1 MNRFESILKE
11 KIELGTEGALNL
23 ITPGLKLRAYE
34 RGRLKGELKLGK
46 VYKFYDLASLTKIL
60 FTVPVI
66 MRLVEQGKIKPSR
79 PMIDYLPWFPSKSV
93 TVKDVLSHSG
103 GLPWWTPFYSKL
115 SGPIGP
121 VYRWRQLEVHLR
133 KVKTDPKGQAV
144 YSDLDFLMLG
154 MMIENQLGL
163 PLEAIWDD
171 FKKTLKIPRLSLHFN
186 KGNEPRYLRKFYAPT
201 EKCSWRGKTLQ
212 GEVHD
217 ENSWSLGGV
226 APHAGLFGT
235 IEDVSQWGLLL
246 RKSFLDTK
254 GSKLISQKTLRR
266 FARRAIPK
274 SKGDWAMGFMLPSKG
289 KASCGK
295 YFSSQSFGHTGF
307 TGTSLWFDPR
317 RDLLVVILSNRVH
330 PTREN
335 SRFVGLRP
343 QLHDWIVESLEEI
356 S

>member
-66 MRLVEQGKIKPSR
+66 MRLVEQGKLKPSR
-79 PMIDYLPWFPSKSV
+79 PMIEYLPWFPSESV
-93 TVKDVLSHSG
+93 TVKDVLSHSA
-103 GLPWWTPFYSKL
+103 GLPWWAPFYSKL

-121 VYRWRQLEVHLR
+121 VYRWRQLEAHLR
-133 KVKTDPKGQAV
+133 KVKADPKGQAV

-246 RKSFLDTK
+246 RKS
-254 GSKLISQKTLRR
+254 
-266 FARRAIPK
+266 
-274 SKGDWAMGFMLPSKG
+274 
-289 KASCGK
+289 
-295 YFSSQSFGHTGF
+295 SFGCE
-307 TGTSLWFDPR
+307 
-317 RDLLVVILSNRVH
+317 RVEIDFS
-330 PTREN
+330 EN
-335 SRFVGLRP
+335 SQEIRPSGDTQKQGRLGHGIYVAEQGQSQLRKILFVPEFWTYRFYGYITV
-343 QLHDWIVESLEEI
+343 V
-356 S
+356 